1 LASRSAGRAPPAC
14 AKADVPVNDHFASV
28 GKMIELAIAIAAPD
42 ACRVGGKVHQA
53 RTISINVCP
62 IS

>member
-1 LASRSAGRAPPAC
+1 
-14 AKADVPVNDHFASV
+14 VPVNDHFASV

-42 ACRVGGKVHQA
+42 ACRVGGKAHQA
-53 RTISINVCP
+53 CTISINVCP